1 MYINHDLARALLEE
15 RRRLAAKLAL
25 TRLRPPQPVIEKAL
39 PDADVIELAFGTH
52 CENEQIGA

>member
-15 RRRLAAKLAL
+15 RRQLAATLAL
-25 TRLRPPQPVIEKAL
+25 TRKRAPQPAIIKTF

-52 CENEQIGA
+52 CETEQIGA